1 MLEDKKKQPS
11 YEAQDI
17 QVLEGLEPVRLRPG
31 MYIGGTGLDGLH
43 HLIWEVMDNSIDE
56 AMAGFCNDIHI
67 SLLPGNVV
75 RVEDN
80 GRGIPVDIHK
90 QYKKSALELVLT
102 KLHAGGKFDNHIY
115 KVAGGLHGVGVS
127 AVNALSTHLKAEVK
141 RDGNL
146 YMQEFKRGVPVS
158 GVKKVGKAT
167 GTGTTIT
174 FEADPTMFPE
184 IAFNKNT
191 IIDHIR
197 HHAYLTAGVRMTFS
211 DEREAPGTHYAF
223 YFEGGIASYVR
234 YLNVDSKPLQE
245 EVFAMKREEANVM
258 VEIAVQYVDDVKEIV
273 YSFANNILNPEGGT
287 HTAGF
292 RAALTRTLN
301 TVARAKTFLKE
312 KDENFSGDDVREG
325 CTAVISIKIPN
336 PQFEGQTKAKLGNP
350 EVKQIVETT
359 FSEAFA
365 TWLEEHPREAE
376 RIISRCILSSAA
388 RRAAKAARETV
399 LRKGALEGI
408 TLPGK
413 LADCSSRKPELC
425 ELFLVEG
432 DSAGGSSKQARNRM
446 FQAILPLKGKILNV
460 ERARIDKMLQ
470 NNEIKSIIVAL
481 GTSLGEDFDISKLR
495 YGKIVLTTDADVDGA
510 HIRTLLLTLLYRYFP
525 QLITM
530 GHVFLAKPPLY
541 RVTMGKDVMYA
552 FSDEERDA
560 IVAELKEEKP
570 DGKIDIQ
577 RYKGLGEMNPE
588 ELWETTMN
596 PETRTLRKVMVDDA
610 EKANSMFEVLMGEE
624 VVPRKKFIYEFA
636 RSVKNLDI

>member
-1 MLEDKKKQPS
+1 M
-11 YEAQDI
+11 
-17 QVLEGLEPVRLRPG
+17 
-31 MYIGGTGLDGLH
+31 
-43 HLIWEVMDNSIDE
+43 
-56 AMAGFCNDIHI
+56 
-67 SLLPGNVV
+67 
-75 RVEDN
+75 
-80 GRGIPVDIHK
+80 
-90 QYKKSALELVLT
+90 
-102 KLHAGGKFDNHIY
+102 
-115 KVAGGLHGVGVS
+115 
-127 AVNALSTHLKAEVK
+127 
-141 RDGNL
+141 
-146 YMQEFKRGVPVS
+146 
-158 GVKKVGKAT
+158 
-167 GTGTTIT
+167 
-174 FEADPTMFPE
+174 
-184 IAFNKNT
+184 
-191 IIDHIR
+191 
-197 HHAYLTAGVRMTFS
+197 
-211 DEREAPGTHYAF
+211 
-223 YFEGGIASYVR
+223 
-234 YLNVDSKPLQE
+234 
-245 EVFAMKREEANVM
+245 
-258 VEIAVQYVDDVKEIV
+258 DDVKENV
-273 YSFANNILNPEGGT
+273 YSFANNIVNPEGGT

-301 TVARAKTFLKE
+301 TFGRAKTFLKE

-325 CTAVISIKIPN
+325 CTAVISVKIPN

-350 EVKQIVETT
+350 EVKQIVETA
-359 FSEAFA
+359 FGEAFA

-376 RIISRCILSSAA
+376 RIISRCLLSSAA

-525 QLITM
+525 QLVTG
-530 GHVFLAKPPLY
+530 GHVYLAKPPLY
-541 RVTMGKDVMYA
+541 RVTSGKQVAYA
-552 FSDEERDA
+552 FSDAERDTY
-560 IVAELKEEKP
+560 ITEFKKKNAEA
-570 DGKIDIQ
+570 KIDIQ

-588 ELWETTMN
+588 ELWSTTMN
-596 PETRTLRKVMVDDA
+596 PQTRTLRKITAEDA
-610 EKANSMFEVLMGEE
+610 EKANSMFEILMGEE

>member
-1 MLEDKKKQPS
+1 MHGWGKRSQC
-11 YEAQDI
+11 I
-17 QVLEGLEPVRLRPG
+17 
-31 MYIGGTGLDGLH
+31 
-43 HLIWEVMDNSIDE
+43 
-56 AMAGFCNDIHI
+56 
-67 SLLPGNVV
+67 
-75 RVEDN
+75 
-80 GRGIPVDIHK
+80 VDPLNR
-90 QYKKSALELVLT
+90 A
-102 KLHAGGKFDNHIY
+102 
-115 KVAGGLHGVGVS
+115 
-127 AVNALSTHLKAEVK
+127 VK

-146 YMQEFKRGVPVS
+146 YEQEFGVPVCP
-158 GVKKVGKAT
+158 VKKIGKAT

-174 FEADPTMFPE
+174 FEPDATIFPE
-184 IAFNKNT
+184 IAFNKAI

-211 DEREAPGTHYAF
+211 DEREAEVTHYAF

-245 EVFAMKREEANVM
+245 EVFAMSREADNVL
-258 VEIAVQYVDDVKEIV
+258 VEIALQYVDDVKETV
-273 YSFANNILNPEGGT
+273 YSFANNIVNPEGGT

-301 TVARAKTFLKE
+301 TFGRAKTFLKE

-325 CTAVISIKIPN
+325 CTAVISVKIPN

-350 EVKQIVETT
+350 EVKQIVETA
-359 FSEAFA
+359 FGEAFA

-376 RIISRCILSSAA
+376 RIISRCLLSSAA

-525 QLITM
+525 QL
-530 GHVFLAKPPLY
+530 
-541 RVTMGKDVMYA
+541 
-552 FSDEERDA
+552 
-560 IVAELKEEKP
+560 
-570 DGKIDIQ
+570 
-577 RYKGLGEMNPE
+577 
-588 ELWETTMN
+588 
-596 PETRTLRKVMVDDA
+596 
-610 EKANSMFEVLMGEE
+610 
-624 VVPRKKFIYEFA
+624 
-636 RSVKNLDI
+636 